1 MCTADVHVT
10 KGKDAFWIVAQ
21 GDDSDLDQNLGRFR
35 LRCHALAF
43 GRAVAHSSR
52 VELVVHESDGR
63 QVRHVAM
70 SLSYPSTIN

>member
-1 MCTADVHVT
+1 MCTTDVHVT
-10 KGKDAFWIVAQ
+10 KGKDAFWIVVH
-21 GDDSDLDQNLGRFR
+21 GDTCDLKQKLGRFR
-35 LRCHALAF
+35 LRSHALAF
-43 GRAVAHSSR
+43 GRAVAHSSK